1 VREELST
8 IDPDRTTPRTA
19 KMDGVAQSLR
29 ADTSD
34 VGGPGDNVRDK
45 CVVMVYDALAGD
57 STAGESLG
65 TAHTPGGF

>member
-1 VREELST
+1 
-8 IDPDRTTPRTA
+8 
-19 KMDGVAQSLR
+19 MDGVAQSLR